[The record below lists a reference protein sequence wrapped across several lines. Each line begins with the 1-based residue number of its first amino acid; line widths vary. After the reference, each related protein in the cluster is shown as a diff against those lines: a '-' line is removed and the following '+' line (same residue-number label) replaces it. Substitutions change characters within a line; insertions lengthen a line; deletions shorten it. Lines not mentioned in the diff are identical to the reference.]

1 MRDFIAKQ
9 NSERFR
15 KRLSLGIVVREP
27 AAFTKL
33 ARSLI
38 DMALV
43 TGIVA
48 RIYRA
53 LVLSRAETAS
63 GMYIA
68 ATLAVGAIFLLL
80 MASVHLS
87 RYPLVGWIWRAP
99 AFAAAEGVAEMLTS
113 LVLIALDRE
122 PLGTAGAEFNN
133 WPAMV
138 VGTIP
143 WRIATISLF
152 SLLLAGVVKWVRYML
167 LRKEHIAWSE
177 GTVTPGIPGEN
188 FVERRR
194 R

>member
-15 KRLSLGIVVREP
+15 ERLSLGIVVREP

-33 ARSLI
+33 ARSLV

-63 GMYIA
+63 GFYIA

-87 RYPLVGWIWRAP
+87 RYPIVNWIWRAP
-99 AFAAAEGVAEMLTS
+99 AFAAAEGAAEMLAS
-113 LVLIALDRE
+113 LVLIALGRE
-122 PLGTAGAEFNN
+122 PLGTGGAEFHN

-138 VGTIP
+138 IGTVA
-143 WRIATISLF
+143 WRVATISLF

-167 LRKEHIAWSE
+167 LRKEHAAWSE
-177 GTVTPGIPGEN
+177 GTVTAGIPGEQ

>member
-15 KRLSLGIVVREP
+15 KRLSLGIAVREP
-27 AAFTKL
+27 AAFSKL

-63 GMYIA
+63 GLYVA
-68 ATLAVGAIFLLL
+68 AILSIGAIFLLL
-80 MASVHLS
+80 MTSVHLS
-87 RYPLVGWIWRAP
+87 RYPLISWVWRAP
-99 AFAAAEGVAEMLTS
+99 AFAAAEGAAEMLVS
-113 LVLIALDRE
+113 LVLIALNRE
-122 PLGTAGAEFNN
+122 PLGTGGAEFHN
-133 WPAMV
+133 WPSML
-138 VGTIP
+138 VGTIA
-143 WRIATISLF
+143 WRVATISLF

-167 LRKEHIAWSE
+167 LRKEHVAWSE
-177 GTVTPGIPGEN
+177 GTVSAGIPGEQ

-194 R
+194 H